1 MAGFDSS
8 RCNIETSKMQKMLAW
23 EQWSNSGPHSHKGTA
38 KTTRVREREKRRSWH
53 EKSDECIQIGLD

>member
-38 KTTRVREREKRRSWH
+38 KTTRVRERKEEVGMRS
-53 EKSDECIQIGLD
+53 LMNVYR